1 MVKSAAKADKKRAAS
16 AEKDNKAKRE
26 SSESGA
32 TKVSDKAAGIAAA
45 TTTAAT
51 HAVNQAAEKAR
62 YVVGNLDAIDMLIN
76 QHRESTAA
84 LDKAIATEDPK
95 SREKIFA
102 LVADA
107 LLMHMRIE
115 EEIFYPMVE
124 REGRSKKPLIDHA
137 EEEHQEAKQV
147 IADLLALDAG
157 DAEFLVKLKKLT
169 EAIKHHIDEEERDI
183 LPAAEKEMDDDLR
196 RKIGEAMHLRMGEL
210 SQLEKPRELALADTG
225 KGKASSG

>member
-1 MVKSAAKADKKRAAS
+1 MVKPAAKASKKLAAS
-16 AEKDNKAKRE
+16 AGKNEKAKRE
-26 SSESGA
+26 SNETGA
-32 TKVSDKAAGIAAA
+32 TKVGSKAA

-124 REGRSKKPLIDHA
+124 KEGRSKKPLIDHA

-157 DAEFLVKLKKLT
+157 DAEFLAKLKKLT

-196 RKIGEAMHLRMGEL
+196 KKIGEAMHERMGEL
-210 SQLEKPRELALADTG
+210 QKLEKPRELALQDTG